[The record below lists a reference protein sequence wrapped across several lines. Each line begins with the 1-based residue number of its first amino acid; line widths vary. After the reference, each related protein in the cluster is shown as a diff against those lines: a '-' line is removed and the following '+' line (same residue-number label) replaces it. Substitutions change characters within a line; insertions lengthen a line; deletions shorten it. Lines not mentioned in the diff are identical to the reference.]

1 MATGTRPHAEHSPR
15 AGLVDGQLEK
25 LGLSRSRP
33 PGAEEWAQL
42 LDGIDEACASVTET
56 DSVESLLQQE
66 VGKRRVS
73 QTNLFEQSPT
83 PILQLDLSTLAA
95 GPAEHESPFDHVRV
109 TTTNQAAARL
119 LGLEGDH
126 DHEGFDADRIGLS
139 PLAWDAL
146 FDMVR
151 SRETSAEIEFE
162 GRRVDGERFEAILL
176 AAVPSPFDIPD
187 YARVVAS
194 VVDVTDHK
202 AEERRMHEL
211 VESKTRL
218 LASVTTELRSPLA
231 KVIDFARLL
240 EDSTD
245 EPERRRDLAHAIAGG
260 AARVAS
266 IVEDLL
272 VASRAELG
280 DLTLAEVPVNL
291 SAQVA
296 QVLEVG
302 GSEMGGVS
310 TPGRNVEPRICL
322 GDPAR
327 VRQIVRN
334 LVIDF
339 IEHEGVEVSIAIHR
353 RASTMRLTVS
363 STGPPL
369 PVALSE
375 RVFAGLSEGSGAPI
389 DPDARFIGISVARQL
404 AIAMGG
410 DLRYRYE
417 DGRSEFEVTL
427 RAARSD

>member
-1 MATGTRPHAEHSPR
+1 M
-15 AGLVDGQLEK
+15 
-25 LGLSRSRP
+25 
-33 PGAEEWAQL
+33 
-42 LDGIDEACASVTET
+42 DEACASVTES

-73 QTNLFEQSPT
+73 QTNLFEQSPS
-83 PILQLDLSTLAA
+83 PIMQLDLSKLAA
-95 GPAEHESPFDHVRV
+95 GQPESDSPFDHVRV
-109 TTTNQAAARL
+109 TATNRAAADY
-119 LGLEGDH
+119 LGLEDDH
-126 DHEGFDADRIGLS
+126 DHEAFESGRIGLS
-139 PLAWDAL
+139 PVAWDAL

-151 SRETSAEIEFE
+151 SRETSAEVEFK
-162 GRRVDGERFEAILL
+162 GSRSDGERYEAILL
-176 AAVPSPFDIPD
+176 AAVPSPFSIPD

-194 VVDVTDHK
+194 VVDITAHR

-302 GSEMGGVS
+302 GTEMSAVS

-334 LVIDF
+334 LVIDS
-339 IEHEGVEVSIAIHR
+339 IEHDGEDVSISIHR

-375 RVFAGLSEGSGAPI
+375 RVFERLQEGSGAPI
-389 DPDARFIGISVARQL
+389 DPDARLIGISVARQL
-404 AIAMGG
+404 ALAMGG
-410 DLRYRYE
+410 DLRYRYQ
-417 DGRSEFEVTL
+417 DGQTEFEVTL